1 MAKKAKKTIPK
12 PGKAN
17 RENPY
22 NHIAFNATDLQ
33 SIERDGG
40 SSGKVFV
47 PVTKEYRSNL
57 KKELD
62 EAIRLTTPKDKELN
76 HKDHHIVVRLRQKA
90 VAKTYRPLQFV
101 EEARVFPAGHAG
113 IDEMLIAVPESSFDS
128 IDHTILERSTKKII
142 ANLSTIEKIEAW
154 DVSRRAPEGLERLR
168 NHGRVIVKLFQ
179 YGIENSS
186 KNSENYLSFKSLLSK
201 LSISTAEIYRGKF
214 TPIFSIPDLDKL
226 QDETLTLLL
235 NHPVIRYILAEPI
248 YKQGTVAT
256 EDTRSHVTVSG
267 TMGNPTAIPTVAV
280 FDTGVGPNANAIKS
294 WVTSQ
299 DIYVLPPDTDYVHGT
314 QVASL
319 IAGAA
324 HFNKNHAWIPTT
336 QSAVHNVAALETNGS
351 YMTDLELR
359 LRTAVDKRPDIKVW
373 NLSLG
378 GAACDE
384 NLFSDFSMALDELSD
399 RYNVLFVVASGNY
412 LETPRRGWPNPS
424 HTNDRISTPSESVR
438 ALTVASITH
447 ADAID
452 SLSSEGHPTP
462 YSRRGPGPTFTPKPD
477 LCHVGGGVHK
487 PWEAGTSSL
496 SVLNPDNTLGSSFGT
511 SFAAPIVSSMAAH
524 IWRSLEGHPSL
535 TPNPSLVKALLIHSA
550 QLSSPDYS
558 TFERRYYGSGR
569 PEEVIRA
576 LYDSN
581 DSFTLVFQA
590 QIIPGMRWRKAPY
603 PIPASLRKDGK
614 FRGEIIITAAY
625 APPLDPSAGSEYVRA
640 NVSVSF
646 GVLDGD
652 TIKGKAPVEG
662 EEGVSGFETI
672 QIKNGGKW
680 APVKTHRKPY
690 PEGISGDTWAIQI
703 GATLRAF
710 EPEMTNSLPV
720 AVIVTLRSLD
730 GDSNVYADGMR
741 QLGTTN
747 WTHTILPTDVPVR
760 T

>member
-1 MAKKAKKTIPK
+1 
-12 PGKAN
+12 
-17 RENPY
+17 
-22 NHIAFNATDLQ
+22 
-33 SIERDGG
+33 
-40 SSGKVFV
+40 
-47 PVTKEYRSNL
+47 
-57 KKELD
+57 
-62 EAIRLTTPKDKELN
+62 
-76 HKDHHIVVRLRQKA
+76 
-90 VAKTYRPLQFV
+90 
-101 EEARVFPAGHAG
+101 
-113 IDEMLIAVPESSFDS
+113 MLIAVPNSS
-128 IDHTILERSTKKII
+128 IDAISNTILENSTKKII
-142 ANLSTIEKIEAW
+142 ANLSAIEKIEAW
-154 DVSRRAPEGLERLR
+154 DINRRAPEGIEKIL
-168 NHGRVIVKLFQ
+168 NHGRAIIKLFQ

-201 LSISTAEIYRGKF
+201 LSIQTAEIYRGRF

-226 QDETLTLLL
+226 QDETLDLLL
-235 NHPVIRYILAEPI
+235 NHPIIRYILAEPI
-248 YKQGTVAT
+248 YRQGTTTTGSTSSNAV
-256 EDTRSHVTVSG
+256 VSG
-267 TMGNPTAIPTVAV
+267 VLNSPTSIPTVAV
-280 FDTGVGPNANAIKS
+280 FDTGVGPDANAIKS

-314 QVASL
+314 NVASL

-324 HFNKNHAWIPTT
+324 HFNNNHAWIPAT
-336 QSAVHNVAALETNGS
+336 QSAVHNVAALESNGS
-351 YMTDLELR
+351 YMSDLELR
-359 LRTAVDKRPDIKVW
+359 LRAAVDKRPDIKVW

-424 HTNDRISTPSESVR
+424 HSNDRISSPSESVR

-447 ADAID
+447 ADAHD
-452 SLSSEGHPTP
+452 SLSTEGHPTP

-487 PWEAGTSSL
+487 PWAAGTSSL

-511 SFAAPIVSSMAAH
+511 SFAAPMVSSMAAH
-524 IWRSLEGHPSL
+524 IWQSLEGHANL
-535 TPNPSLVKALLIHSA
+535 TPDPSLVKALLIHSA

-569 PEEVIRA
+569 PEEIIRA
-576 LYDSN
+576 LYDSD

-590 QIIPGMRWRKAPY
+590 QIIPGMRWRKDTY
-603 PIPASLRKDGK
+603 PIPACLKKDGK

-640 NVSVSF
+640 NVTVHF

-652 TIKGKAPVEG
+652 TIKGKAPPEG
-662 EEGVSGFETI
+662 EKGASGFEII
-672 QIKNGGKW
+672 QVKNGGKW

-710 EPEMTNSLPV
+710 EPEMVSALPV

-730 GDSNVYADGMR
+730 GDTNVYADGMR
-741 QLGTTN
+741 QLATTN
-747 WTHTILPTDVPVR
+747 WTRTALPTTVPVR